1 MRCLFLAPMKH
12 PDDPSPSGDRTMARL
27 FVRLLENLG
36 YEVDVVS
43 DLRTVVTEPEPGV
56 WLSLR
61 DRAKGEAERIASHA
75 TGSDVAFVF
84 TYHNYYRAPDLVG
97 PELAKALGT
106 SYVIA
111 EPSIAPRRVGGEF
124 AEGYAL
130 SMQAIQAAD
139 LLLCLTEN
147 DREVLERYVR
157 EDKIA
162 DLKPFIDPGAW
173 ALGVHKEASTG
184 PVRLL
189 TVAMMRERAK
199 LSSYRILA
207 EALRLAAGRA
217 WTLDIVGDGPVRAD
231 VEWSFAEFGG
241 RVRFHGTLA
250 DRADLGQV
258 YRAADLFVWPAVDEA
273 FGAVFLEA
281 AAHGVPSV
289 AGAYGGVPDVVMD
302 GETGLLT
309 APGDV
314 EAFGRAIIRLIDDAA
329 LRESLGKAAA
339 RFVGEERT
347 IQAAA
352 DTVARHF
359 RRHGIPLPE
368 AA

>member
-1 MRCLFLAPMKH
+1 
-12 PDDPSPSGDRTMARL
+12 MARL
-27 FVRLLENLG
+27 FVRLLETLG
-36 YEVDVVS
+36 YEVDVAS
-43 DLRTVVTEPEPGV
+43 DLRTVVSEPQPGA
-56 WLSLR
+56 WAALR
-61 DRAKGEAERIASHA
+61 DQAKGEAERIARRA
-75 TGSDVAFVF
+75 TGADVACVF
-84 TYHNYYRAPDLVG
+84 TYHNYYRAPDLIG

-111 EPSIAPRRVGGEF
+111 EPSIAPRRASGEF
-124 AEGYAL
+124 AEGHAL

-139 LLLCLTEN
+139 LLFCLTEN
-147 DREVLERYVR
+147 DREVLERHVR

-173 ALGVHKEASTG
+173 TLGIHREASTG
-184 PVRLL
+184 PIRLL

-199 LSSYRILA
+199 LTSYRVLA
-207 EALRLAAGRA
+207 EALRLAADRS
-217 WTLDIVGDGPVRAD
+217 WTLDIVGDGPVRTD
-231 VEWSFAEFGG
+231 VEWSFAEFGS
-241 RVRFHGTLA
+241 RVRFRGSLM
-250 DRADLGQV
+250 DRADLGHA
-258 YRAADLFVWPAVDEA
+258 YRTADLFVWPAVDEA

-281 AAHGVPSV
+281 AAHGVPSI
-289 AGAYGGVPDVVMD
+289 AGAYNGVPDVVMD

-314 EAFGRAIIRLIDDAA
+314 EAFGKAIIRLIDDAV
-329 LRESLGKAAA
+329 LREGLGKAAA
-339 RFVGEERT
+339 RFVGEGRT

-352 DTVARHF
+352 NTVAWHF